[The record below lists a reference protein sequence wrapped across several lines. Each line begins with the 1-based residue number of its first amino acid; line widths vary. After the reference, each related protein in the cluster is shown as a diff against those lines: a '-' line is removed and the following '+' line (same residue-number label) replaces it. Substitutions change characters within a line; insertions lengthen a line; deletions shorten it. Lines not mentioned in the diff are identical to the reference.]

1 MQVEGSLKR
10 LVWVEIHALSKISNS
25 QIWARRRDNPRI
37 GLFNAS
43 KDAHES
49 RFATAVWANEAN
61 ALIVANAEGNVLKD
75 GLSAVGFVKVMCG
88 KHRRPVGIIP

>member
-10 LVWVEIHALSKISNS
+10 FVRVEVHALSKISNS

-37 GLFNAS
+37 GLFDAS

-49 RFATAVWANEAN
+49 RFATAVGTDETNTLVIAD
-61 ALIVANAEGNVLKD
+61 AEGNVLKN
-75 GLSAVGFVKVMCG
+75 GLDAVRFVNVMCS
-88 KHRRPVGIIP
+88 KHR